1 MGSSFGDGFGV
12 SLMDIGWGHECNVSG
27 HLKLHSG
34 GQIIARWRTPKL
46 HGIGGVLGAGTW
58 GG

>member
-1 MGSSFGDGFGV
+1 MKGKKHTPDQVIAKLAEG
-12 SLMDIGWGHECNVSG
+12 VSG